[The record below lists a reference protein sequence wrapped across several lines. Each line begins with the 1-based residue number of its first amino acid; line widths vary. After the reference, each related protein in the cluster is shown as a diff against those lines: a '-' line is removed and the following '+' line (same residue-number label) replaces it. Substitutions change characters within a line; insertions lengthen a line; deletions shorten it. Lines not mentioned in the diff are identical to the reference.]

1 MDQNLD
7 HDSILS
13 STKSEAASL
22 IRGAFRQTQS
32 SNERTESVL
41 DALLLVKLATILPV
55 DLPLQTAS
63 INSTVSCEDFN
74 LDPIHDQIRSKSLP
88 LLLLVKGVAL
98 SSTSSDFDDAEVVVG
113 AFLPH
118 NATPSLSRRQKA
130 CIFQLSSELRS
141 FYCGEEEVQYLS
153 DDGVDKFRIPT
164 PSNNFAELSLN
175 GQTKVARLF
184 VPRSDGRPSAT
195 MTKFRI
201 ASIDLVGFSAGKSR
215 SEMSSDNKFYV
226 PSRAVLPIRILPLS
240 PTRQHTAAKFS
251 FLSFITSALAIVVI
265 YQLCPNCR
273 QPFNSLPGLPGAI
286 FNFLW
291 SSAVALGTPFIAW
304 NVTSAEDQNSVAV
317 SIAIALGSV
326 LAVAILEV
334 GNKLLWGPVVAWWIA
349 GVLLLSRDRWEAGA
363 WWFRVV
369 LAAKV
374 VELTQNRFS

>member
-1 MDQNLD
+1 MD
-7 HDSILS
+7 HDSISS
-13 STKSEAASL
+13 STETEAASL
-22 IRGAFRQTQS
+22 IREAFRPTQS

-63 INSTVSCEDFN
+63 IISTVSCEDFN
-74 LDPIHDQIRSKSLP
+74 FDAIHDQIRSKDQP
-88 LLLLVKGVAL
+88 LLLLVRGSAPSL
-98 SSTSSDFDDAEVVVG
+98 TSSGLDDAEVAVG
-113 AFLPH
+113 VFLPH
-118 NATPSLSRRQKA
+118 NATPSVSRRQKA
-130 CIFQLSSELRS
+130 CIFQLSSDLRS

-153 DDGVDKFRIPT
+153 DDGVDKFQVPT
-164 PSNNFAELSLN
+164 PSNDLAELSLN
-175 GQTKVARLF
+175 DKTKVARLF
-184 VPRSDGRPSAT
+184 IPRGDGRPAT
-195 MTKFRI
+195 TLSKFRI

-215 SEMSSDNKFYV
+215 LEMSSDNKFYV
-226 PSRAVLPIRILPLS
+226 SSRTILPIRILPLS
-240 PTRQHTAAKFS
+240 QTRHHTAAKFS
-251 FLSFITSALAIVVI
+251 LLSFITSALAIVVI

-286 FNFLW
+286 FHFLW

-304 NVTSAEDQNSVAV
+304 NVTSAKDQNSVAV

-334 GNKLLWGPVVAWWIA
+334 GNTLLWGPVVAWWIA